1 MQDAKCKMQN
11 EEIDWNVK
19 RNFEVS
25 MSLLKKKL
33 DTEWRKRFALCIMN
47 SAFKWCTL
55 KTEHWNIIDAILWE
69 GNSKGKL
76 LIIKLIQK
84 GNKYNFVKN
93 FFYESA

>member
-1 MQDAKCKMQN
+1 MRK
-11 EEIDWNVK
+11 WV
-19 RNFEVS
+19 REVS
-25 MSLLKKKL
+25 LSFLEKGIQ
-33 DTEWRKRFALCIMN
+33 R
-47 SAFKWCTL
+47 CTL